1 MLLSVLLQAAAAG
14 VGVSKL
20 GAALGAGLAVI
31 GAGMGIG
38 KIGSSAMEA
47 IARQPEASGDI
58 RMNMII
64 AAALI
69 EGVALL
75 AVVVCLLVFSYKKN
89 KLCHCYYLIVVC
101 CSGCSF
107 HSAWFLW
114 YWPNT
119 AFPSLRKWWKSVGPT

>member
-20 GAALGAGLAVI
+20 GAAIGAGLAVI
-31 GAGMGIG
+31 GAGVGIG
-38 KIGSSAMEA
+38 KIGGSAMEA

-75 AVVVCLLVFSYKKN
+75 YNLPFTIYNLSVQHHRAA
-89 KLCHCYYLIVVC
+89 KL
-101 CSGCSF
+101 
-107 HSAWFLW
+107 
-114 YWPNT
+114 
-119 AFPSLRKWWKSVGPT
+119 

>member
-1 MLLSVLLQAAAAG
+1 MQGFRCILYGLRFTACIVGGKFAFPFFTVLADAG
-14 VGVSKL
+14 S
-20 GAALGAGLAVI
+20 LGAGLAVI

-75 AVVVCLLVFSYKKN
+75 AVVVCLLVF
-89 KLCHCYYLIVVC
+89 
-101 CSGCSF
+101 
-107 HSAWFLW
+107 FL
-114 YWPNT
+114 
-119 AFPSLRKWWKSVGPT
+119 

>member
-20 GAALGAGLAVI
+20 GAAIGAGLAVI
-31 GAGMGIG
+31 GAGVGIG
-38 KIGSSAMEA
+38 KIGGSAMEA

-75 AVVVCLLVFSYKKN
+75 AVVVCLFVQSTIYHLQFVRAASPRSQIVN
-89 KLCHCYYLIVVC
+89 RKL
-101 CSGCSF
+101 SNS
-107 HSAWFLW
+107 
-114 YWPNT
+114 
-119 AFPSLRKWWKSVGPT
+119 K